1 MKQLLRI
8 VVGILLLLV
17 AGFCVFGFMAS
28 FEPGI
33 DPWHVTKAVYGV
45 VGIGC
50 LAAAGWLIF
59 RR

>member
-17 AGFCVFGFMAS
+17 AGFCVFGFLAS
-28 FEPGI
+28 FEPGR
-33 DPWHVTKAVYGV
+33 DPWHVTKAAYGV

-50 LAAAGWLIF
+50 LTAAGWLIL